1 MEKDS
6 DSTKQSWRRLSK
18 EKFKKWL
25 IDSLVYNE
33 NINKEDL
40 HEQGYKV
47 EDYEEAVDIIKEY
60 EAIIK
65 TNKKN
70 LIFFVYQQGKN
81 IENLRKIENSKVLLT
96 DLK

>member
-1 MEKDS
+1 M
-6 DSTKQSWRRLSK
+6 
-18 EKFKKWL
+18 
-25 IDSLVYNE
+25 
-33 NINKEDL
+33 
-40 HEQGYKV
+40 

-70 LIFFVYQQGKN
+70 LIFFAYQQGKN

>member
-6 DSTKQSWRRLSK
+6 DSPKQSWRRLSK

-33 NINKEDL
+33 NINTEDL
-40 HEQGYKV
+40 NEQGYKV

>member
-33 NINKEDL
+33 NINTEDL
-40 HEQGYKV
+40 NEQGYKV

-65 TNKKN
+65 INKKN

>member
-1 MEKDS
+1 MEKGS

-33 NINKEDL
+33 NINTEDL
-40 HEQGYKV
+40 NEQGYKV

>member
-33 NINKEDL
+33 NINTEDL
-40 HEQGYKV
+40 NEQGYKV

-70 LIFFVYQQGKN
+70 LIFLVYQQGKN

>member
-33 NINKEDL
+33 NINTEDL
-40 HEQGYKV
+40 NEQGYKV
-47 EDYEEAVDIIKEY
+47 EDYEAAVDIIKEY

>member
-6 DSTKQSWRRLSK
+6 DSTKQSWRRFSK

-33 NINKEDL
+33 NINTEDL
-40 HEQGYKV
+40 NEQGYKV

>member
-33 NINKEDL
+33 NINTEDL
-40 HEQGYKV
+40 NEQGYKV

-70 LIFFVYQQGKN
+70 LIFFAYQQGKN

>member
-25 IDSLVYNE
+25 IESLVYNE
-33 NINKEDL
+33 NINTEDL
-40 HEQGYKV
+40 NEQGYKV

>member
-33 NINKEDL
+33 NINTEDL
-40 HEQGYKV
+40 NEQGYKV

-81 IENLRKIENSKVLLT
+81 TENLRKIENSKVLLT

>member
-33 NINKEDL
+33 NINTEDL
-40 HEQGYKV
+40 NEQGYKV
-47 EDYEEAVDIIKEY
+47 EDYEEAVDSIKEY

>member
-33 NINKEDL
+33 NINTEDL
-40 HEQGYKV
+40 NEQGYKV

>member
-33 NINKEDL
+33 NINTEDL
-40 HEQGYKV
+40 NEQGYKV

-65 TNKKN
+65 TH
-70 LIFFVYQQGKN
+70 
-81 IENLRKIENSKVLLT
+81 
-96 DLK
+96 

>member
-33 NINKEDL
+33 NINTEDL
-40 HEQGYKV
+40 NEQGYKV

-65 TNKKN
+65 ANKKN